1 MRTTIRRRFATA
13 RRMTALIALLPFAA
27 AHAQS
32 TGAAGTT
39 GAASTGTTGSDWRYA
54 LSVYGYFPSLSGAS
68 STPTS
73 PGGPTLDVSAS
84 NIVDALKFTFMGSLG
99 AHNGR
104 YGFFTDFIYLDLGGS
119 KQGDRDFTIN
129 QAPISG
135 STSADLSWDLKG
147 VLWTTGGEYR
157 VSNDPRLNLNLLAGV
172 RMFSLKPSLRWNIQ
186 GDLGPIGSA
195 SRAGVSETSEV
206 LWDGIVGAK
215 GRYALGDSGRWSVP
229 FYVDVGT
236 GESQLTWQAGLG
248 VSYGYSWGE
257 ITGMWRY
264 VSYDMKS
271 GSTIEDLH
279 FNGPMIGATWR
290 W

>member
-1 MRTTIRRRFATA
+1 MRYSHRQHQAAAA
-13 RRMTALIALLPFAA
+13 RRAAASIALLPLAMA

-32 TGAAGTT
+32 AAD
-39 GAASTGTTGSDWRYA
+39 ASGSDWRYS
-54 LSVYGYFPSLSGAS
+54 LSVYGYFPSLSGDS

-73 PGGPTLDVSAS
+73 PGGPTIDVSAG

-104 YGFFTDFIYLDLGGS
+104 YGFFTDVIYLDLGGS
-119 KQGDRDFTIN
+119 KQGYRDFTIN
-129 QAPISG
+129 KAPISG
-135 STSADLSWDLKG
+135 STSANLDWDLKG
-147 VLWTTGGEYR
+147 VLWTLGGEYR
-157 VSNDPRLNLNLLAGV
+157 VLSDPRLNLNLLAGA
-172 RMFSLKPSLRWNIQ
+172 RMFSLKPRLRWSIQ
-186 GDLGPIGSA
+186 GDLGPIGAA
-195 SRAGVSETSEV
+195 SRSGESETSEV

-215 GRYALGDSGRWSVP
+215 GRYALGDSGRWNMP

-248 VSYGYSWGE
+248 LSYAYSWGE

-271 GSTIEDLH
+271 GSQIEDLR
-279 FNGPMIGATWR
+279 FSGPMVGATWR

>member
-1 MRTTIRRRFATA
+1 MECNIRSWCGSASRIV
-13 RRMTALIALLPFAA
+13 ALVALLPVAA

-32 TGAAGTT
+32 ADTMSG
-39 GAASTGTTGSDWRYA
+39 TGSDWRYG

-73 PGGPTLDVSAS
+73 PGGPTIDVSAGS
-84 NIVDALKFTFMGSLG
+84 IVDALKFTFMGSF
-99 AHNGR
+99 AANNGR
-104 YGFFTDFIYLDLGGS
+104 YGFFTDFIYLNLGGS

-129 QAPISG
+129 QAPIPA

-147 VLWTTGGEYR
+147 VLWTLGGEYR
-157 VSNDPRLNLNLLAGV
+157 VSSDPRLNLNLLAGT
-172 RMFSLKPSLRWNIQ
+172 RMLSLKPSLSWNIQ
-186 GDLGPIGSA
+186 GDLGPIGAA
-195 SRAGVSETSEV
+195 SRSGSSETSEV

-236 GESQLTWQAGLG
+236 GESKLTWQAGLG

-264 VSYDMKS
+264 VYYDMKS
-271 GSTIEDLH
+271 GSTIENLR
-279 FNGPMIGATWR
+279 FNGPMVGATWR